1 MLMKAHTEEEF
12 MVFISQLSETNASLG
27 FWTDF
32 EKIKHNVAK
41 IEIKLNT
48 LNYLIGKEDLRMAVT
63 ELWNNDRRVFD
74 VLQILIACR
83 KKDKKKVINANTG
96 IVLLESYFTSI
107 DGIMDFLTGTGLAHF
122 LKEDN
127 VKNLV
132 DYVFGVETGLDSN
145 ARKNRSGDAM
155 EDTVEL
161 IIKESGL
168 DYRKEVMSKEWQ
180 ILTNALGT
188 DEKRF
193 DFVITTKKK
202 NYLMEVNFYSGGGS
216 KLNATARSFTEI
228 NNKLRNLTDFE
239 FVWITDGKGWLTAK
253 NKLQEAFYAIPN
265 MYNLTTIKTFL
276 NKIKN
281 DNV

>member
-1 MLMKAHTEEEF
+1 MNVHTEEEF
-12 MVFISQLSETNASLG
+12 LTFISQLSETNASLA

-32 EKIKHNVAK
+32 AKIKQNVAK

-48 LNYLIGKEDLRMAVT
+48 LNYLIGKNDLRKAVT
-63 ELWNNDRRVFD
+63 ELWNNDKRVFD

-83 KKDKKKVINANTG
+83 KKDKKKVVNANTE
-96 IVLLESYFTSI
+96 IVLLESYLTSI
-107 DGIMDFLTGTGLAHF
+107 DGIMEYLIGTGLAHF
-122 LKEDN
+122 LKEEN

-132 DYVFGVETGLDSN
+132 DYVFGVEAGLDSN

-155 EDTVEL
+155 EDTVEM

-168 DYRKEVMSKEWQ
+168 NYRKEVMSKEWQ
-180 ILTNALGT
+180 EVTNALGT
-188 DEKRF
+188 DEKYF
-193 DFVITTKKK
+193 DFVITTNKKK
-202 NYLMEVNFYSGGGS
+202 YLMEVNFYNSGGS

-228 NNKLRNLTDFE
+228 NNKLRNLKDFE
-239 FVWITDGKGWLTAK
+239 FVWITDGKGWTSAK

-265 MYNLTTIKTFL
+265 LYNLTTIKTFL
-276 NKIKN
+276 NNIMN